1 MMLITFEIE
10 TRFGK
15 KEELLQTLD
24 ELHPIIGSQGGGCQ
38 ANVFQPKL
46 DKNMITVSQKW
57 ANAAAALRYLHSE
70 PFQVLCGAINVL
82 ALSVKMTIGTELQ
95 SASLDLKNFDLRKN
109 IYPWADKIFSETET
123 ESLVMAKKENTN

>member
-1 MMLITFEIE
+1 MVLIAFEIE
-10 TRFGK
+10 TRPGK

-24 ELHPIIGSQGGGCQ
+24 ELHPVLFSQWGDCQ

-57 ANAAAALRYLHSE
+57 ANAVAALRYLCSE

-82 ALSVKMTIGTELQ
+82 ALSVKMTISTELQ
-95 SASLDLKNFDLRKN
+95 SANLDLKNFDLRKN
-109 IYPWADKIFSETET
+109 IYPWAEKILSETET
-123 ESLVMAKKENTN
+123 